1 MLQIYI
7 LFALMAMIFYGFSD
21 FTGALAARRDHPIRA
36 ACWSLLIGS
45 VILFIVYLLF
55 FRSSMV
61 PADALF
67 ILIVA
72 GLIGACATLAF
83 FKGMQVGKVALVS
96 PISNA

>member
-1 MLQIYI
+1 
-7 LFALMAMIFYGFSD
+7 MAMIFYGFSD